1 MVAGQ
6 TQLLARDRRH
16 DDRDVDDDGWFD
28 CGLGGAAPLVHIGKG
43 DQRMPHD

>member
-28 CGLGGAAPLVHIGKG
+28 CGLGAYWQRRSKDAA
-43 DQRMPHD
+43 